1 MEPLN
6 MVIAQN
12 LRRLREAKKL
22 SLDRVAEVTGVSK
35 SMLGQIERGESNPT
49 VATVWKIAGGLKVSF
64 TALINSPQP
73 DTVVIERNGVEP
85 LVEDAGRY
93 RIYPFF
99 PYEEGRPFEMYT
111 VEMARGSYLSADA
124 HGAGTQEFI
133 TVFEGELTLRV
144 GAEEFTVGTGD
155 SIRFKADCT
164 HAYHNSGAGVTR
176 LCMVIHYQ
184 S

>member
-1 MEPLN
+1 MA
-6 MVIAQN
+6 IANN
-12 LRRLREAKKL
+12 LRRLREEKKL
-22 SLDRVAEVTGVSK
+22 SLERVAEVTGVSK

-73 DTVVIERNGVEP
+73 DTLVVERSTVTP
-85 LVEDAGRY
+85 LIEDAGRY

-111 VEMARGSYLSADA
+111 VEMERGAYLSADA

-144 GAEEFTVGTGD
+144 GSEEFTVGTGD
-155 SIRFKADCT
+155 SIRFKADRP
-164 HAYHNSGAGVTR
+164 HAYHNSGTGPAR
-176 LCMVIHYQ
+176 LSMILHYQ

>member
-1 MEPLN
+1 

-12 LRRLREAKKL
+12 LRRLREEKKL

-64 TALINSPQP
+64 TALITAPQP
-73 DTVVIERNGVEP
+73 DTVVIHQHAIEP
-85 LVEDAGRY
+85 FVEDAGRY

-111 VEMARGSYLSADA
+111 VEMDPGCCLSAEA
-124 HGAGTQEFI
+124 HSAGTQEFI
-133 TVFEGELTLRV
+133 TVYAGELTLRV
-144 GAEEFTVGTGD
+144 GAEEFSVGAGD
-155 SIRFKADCT
+155 SIRFRADRP
-164 HAYHNSGAGVTR
+164 HGYHNAGNSVTR
-176 LCMVIHYQ
+176 LCLVIHYQ
-184 S
+184 SQP